1 MNAPN
6 PYRGLVSGTVRYPSG
21 QSAGGCGIWGEPTAF
36 PPPPH
41 DPRGGG
47 NPDILRRTRADGSY
61 ELDLA
66 PATYTIKAHGM
77 SPAGKDA
84 WGEVAG
90 IVVAA
95 GSNLT
100 VDVTVTEE
108 NS

>member
-1 MNAPN
+1 MNTPN
-6 PYRGLVSGTVRYPSG
+6 PHRGLISGTVRYPSG
-21 QSAGGCGIWGEPTAF
+21 QSAGGFGIYGELTAF

-41 DPRGGG
+41 DPLAGG
-47 NPDILRRTRADGSY
+47 NPDILRRTRVDGSY
-61 ELDLA
+61 KLDLP
-66 PATYTIKAHGM
+66 PATYTIKSHGT

-90 IVVAA
+90 IVVVA